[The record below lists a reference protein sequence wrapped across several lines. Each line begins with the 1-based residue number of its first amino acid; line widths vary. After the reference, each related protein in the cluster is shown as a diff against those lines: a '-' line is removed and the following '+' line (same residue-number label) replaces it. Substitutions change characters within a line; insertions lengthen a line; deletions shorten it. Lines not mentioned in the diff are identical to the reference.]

1 MKMIIKTKLNKDEV
15 FGCSIKKLKEY
26 FADQNISIFLK
37 RENTVLMNPM
47 GAGKL
52 SRKDHKTV
60 VCRFSFLKYFSEKSD
75 SILLFLPVLK
85 KTDYSKELEQEFE
98 EGILPYIYKRYKHF
112 SCLSKETILGEYCKR
127 YALIVELKNK
137 KFIFYEKETI

>member
-1 MKMIIKTKLNKDEV
+1 M
-15 FGCSIKKLKEY
+15 
-26 FADQNISIFLK
+26 
-37 RENTVLMNPM
+37 R
-47 GAGKL
+47 
-52 SRKDHKTV
+52 
-60 VCRFSFLKYFSEKSD
+60 KYFSEKSD

-137 KFIFYEKETI
+137 KFIFHEKETI